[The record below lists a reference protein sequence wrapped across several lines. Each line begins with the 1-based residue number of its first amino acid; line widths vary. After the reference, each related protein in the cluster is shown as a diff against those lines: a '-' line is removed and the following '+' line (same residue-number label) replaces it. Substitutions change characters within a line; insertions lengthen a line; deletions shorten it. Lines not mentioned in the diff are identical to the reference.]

1 MSAST
6 AFASWAARREAKKA
20 ERWHKNV
27 RRIEKKS
34 PPTGRDHL
42 YIRLYFIGIAVGL
55 VALLASTFNFLAILL
70 WLVGSL
76 IIVVAWVMLR
86 WSIRLKDDAPLE
98 VLDEY
103 EAATVNSW
111 RKIAYGFSTA
121 ASTVFAL
128 ILVFF
133 STRYMNNADALIL
146 GNDTMR
152 WVYWITLLYLTVL
165 LAITALPAI
174 GYSITFAD
182 DPDEEAEDEPTRLAH
197 SGSQ

>member
-20 ERWHKNV
+20 ERWHKSV
-27 RRIEKKS
+27 RRIEKKP

-42 YIRLYFIGIAVGL
+42 YIRWYFIGIAVEL
-55 VALLASTFNFLAILL
+55 VAFLASIINFLAILL
-70 WLVGSL
+70 WIVGSL
-76 IIVVAWVMLR
+76 IIVVAWVLLR

-111 RKIAYGFSTA
+111 RKIAYGLSTT
-121 ASTVFAL
+121 ASVAYAS
-128 ILVFF
+128 ILVVF
-133 STRYMNNADALIL
+133 SSRYMNHADALIL

>member
-27 RRIEKKS
+27 RRIEKK
-34 PPTGRDHL
+34 PPPAGRDHL
-42 YIRLYFIGIAVGL
+42 YIRMYFIGIAVEIA
-55 VALLASTFNFLAILL
+55 ALLASTFNFLAILL
-70 WLVGSL
+70 WMVGSL
-76 IIVVAWVMLR
+76 IIVAAWVKLR
-86 WSIRLKDDAPLE
+86 RSIRLKDDAPLE

-111 RKIAYGFSTA
+111 RKIAFGFSTT
-121 ASTVFAL
+121 ASIAYAS
-128 ILVFF
+128 ILVII
-133 STRYMNNADALIL
+133 STMYMNNADALIL

-182 DPDEEAEDEPTRLAH
+182 DPDEEAEDDPTRLAH
-197 SGSQ
+197 SQSH

>member
-6 AFASWAARREAKKA
+6 AFASWATLREAKKA

-27 RRIEKKS
+27 RRIEKKP
-34 PPTGRDHL
+34 PPTGRDDL
-42 YIRLYFIGIAVGL
+42 YIRWYFIGLALGL
-55 VALLASTFNFLAILL
+55 ITLCASLINFLAILL
-70 WLVGSL
+70 WPVASL
-76 IIVVAWVMLR
+76 IIIVAWVQLR
-86 WSIRLKDDAPLE
+86 RAIRMKDDAPLE

-111 RKIAYGFSTA
+111 RKIAYGFSIT

-128 ILVFF
+128 ILVLLSSFYMDDAGAHILGF
-133 STRYMNNADALIL
+133 STL
-146 GNDTMR
+146 R
-152 WVYWITLLYLTVL
+152 WVYCITLLYLTVL
-165 LAITALPAI
+165 LAITSLPAI